1 MKKILFNLSLSKKLL
16 IQTST
21 FIVSF
26 LLALAIVFTSQ
37 HFLTASSQRLD
48 YLNVFNI
55 KLSDVRTRLNAM
67 RGEIFLSLLSD
78 PATMK
83 KEIVQSRARY
93 DEHRADVDVLK
104 RSLDEINASIANEA
118 LRNSSEE
125 VFASVEIL
133 TSFTDRYIDLA
144 AKADQVNNDQVYQE
158 VLGKVLR
165 DFEPMYIAFRKS
177 VLESNRIVADLREK
191 ARNDYQDTLAVT
203 NGVLIF
209 FFVLTA
215 IGVFLFSRF
224 LSTMIARP
232 VVKTKDTLERISR
245 GELPEVESSDRRDE
259 VGTMLNSLKT
269 LVSNLENLKSFTL
282 DVGKGNFESQVTVF
296 ENKGEIAASL
306 QVMRDSLK
314 ASSIKEQQAA
324 WASRGL
330 AETGTILRLERSHT
344 AVLYERLLSFV
355 VKYLSANQGSL
366 FITLDE
372 DEQEKKLELV
382 ACFAYE
388 RKKYLQKTISFGD
401 GLIGQACLERDM
413 ICLTDIPSDYVKI
426 TSGLGEASPNNLII
440 VPLINDDSVHGVI
453 EIASFRKMN
462 EYQLDFLKQFSQVVA
477 AEIAGEKINA
487 RTRELLEKSQ
497 QQTEELKAQEE
508 EMRQNMEELAATQEQ
523 MERQMREAS

>member
-37 HFLTASSQRLD
+37 HFLTASSRRMD
-48 YLNVFNI
+48 HLNVFNI
-55 KLSDVRTRLNAM
+55 KLSDLRTRLNAM
-67 RGEIFLSLLSD
+67 RGEIFLSLMLD

-83 KEIVQSRARY
+83 KEITQSRVRY

-104 RSLDEINASIANEA
+104 RSLDEISMFIINDE
-118 LRNSSEE
+118 LKHSSEE
-125 VFASVEIL
+125 VIASIDML
-133 TSFTDRYIDLA
+133 TSFTDKYIDQA
-144 AKADQVNNDQVYQE
+144 ARADKVNNDGLYRE
-158 VLGKVLR
+158 VMGKVLR
-165 DFEPMYIAFRKS
+165 DFEPMYIVFRKS
-177 VLESNRIVADLREK
+177 VLASNRIVGGLREK
-191 ARNDYQDTLAVT
+191 AMNDYQDTLAVT
-203 NGVLIF
+203 NGVLVF

-215 IGVFLFSRF
+215 VVVFIFSRF
-224 LSTMIARP
+224 LSSMIARP

-282 DVGKGNFESQVTVF
+282 EVGKGNFESQVTVF
-296 ENKGEIAASL
+296 ENKGEIAVSL
-306 QVMRDSLK
+306 QAMRDSLK
-314 ASSIKEQQAA
+314 VSSIKEQQAA
-324 WASRGL
+324 WASQGL
-330 AETGTILRLERSHT
+330 AETGKILRLERSHM
-344 AVLYERLLSFV
+344 AMLYERVLSFV

-388 RKKYLQKTISFGD
+388 RKKYLQKIISFGD
-401 GLIGQACLERDM
+401 GLLGQACLERDM
-413 ICLTDIPSDYVKI
+413 ICLTDVPSDYIKI

-440 VPLINDDSVHGVI
+440 IPLINDDSVHGVI
-453 EIASFRKMN
+453 EIASFHKMKDH
-462 EYQLDFLKQFSQVVA
+462 QFDFLKQFSHVLA
-477 AEIAGEKINA
+477 AEIAGEKIHT

-523 MERQMREAS
+523 MERQMREA